1 MAFSRWKETS
11 AALAVFCPPEGYRD
25 PVLVSSA
32 DGVGTKLKIAV
43 LANKHDTVGI
53 DAVAMNVNDILCTG
67 AEPLFFLDYFACGKL
82 DLDIAKRELKGNR
95 DPLKV
100 QDYDSRYDRIGKK
113 KKDIFPDVEID
124 FSSLEKD
131 NLPDIKI
138 DLSSLLDENSHSRC
152 RRRSRR

>member
-1 MAFSRWKETS
+1 
-11 AALAVFCPPEGYRD
+11 
-25 PVLVSSA
+25 
-32 DGVGTKLKIAV
+32 V